1 MITLAIIFMSV
12 WLAESGFDFSPI
24 LNTGVAACVLAF
36 MLVKLE
42 PRLRAIESSIDRSAR
57 ALLLI
62 VVSHP
67 DSTNVQR
74 EQAKDILRELDEKK
88 KPAQ

>member
-1 MITLAIIFMSV
+1 MMTLAIIFVSV
-12 WLAESGFDFSPI
+12 WLADAGFDFSPL

-36 MLVKLE
+36 MLIKLE

-62 VVSHP
+62 VVSYP

-74 EQAKDILRELDEKK
+74 EQARDILKELDDKK
-88 KPAQ
+88 KPDQ